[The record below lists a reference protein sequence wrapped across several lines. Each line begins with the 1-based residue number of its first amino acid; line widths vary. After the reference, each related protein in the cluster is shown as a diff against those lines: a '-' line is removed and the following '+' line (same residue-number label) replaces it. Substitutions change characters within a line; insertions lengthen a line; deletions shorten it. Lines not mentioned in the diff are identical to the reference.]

1 MHSVNGAQKILY
13 FVPQGRS
20 EHVFWMRGGGGEF
33 HATNLQLLLC
43 SHSDYLHVVDCADGH
58 VAALEKIE
66 RDESVGHFECKA
78 YNLGAGVGC
87 SVLDMVRA
95 FSKAVGRDLP
105 YVIAGR
111 RAGDVPNLTAD
122 SQLANNELNWK
133 AVKSLDQMCEDLW
146 RWQSNNP
153 SGYRNK

>member
-1 MHSVNGAQKILY
+1 M
-13 FVPQGRS
+13 
-20 EHVFWMRGGGGEF
+20 
-33 HATNLQLLLC
+33 
-43 SHSDYLHVVDCADGH
+43 VDCADGH

-66 RDESVGHFECKA
+66 RDEGAGHFQCKA

-87 SVLDMVRA
+87 SVLDMVQA

-105 YVIAGR
+105 YVISGR

-122 SQLANNELNWK
+122 SQLANNELMWK
-133 AVKSLDQMCEDLW
+133 ATKTLDQMCEDLW

-153 SGYRNK
+153 TGYRTN